1 MIMPNTIPYL
11 QFNGNAREALN
22 FYGEAFGAT
31 PTMVQTYGE
40 MGDSRGDETLANRL
54 VHARL
59 EKDGVELLYFS
70 DSYVDEALVAGNML
84 SVAYM
89 FDDEAS
95 LKSTYDVLKNGGQI
109 SIELQEMPWG
119 GVYAK
124 VTDKLGIEWQLN
136 WQKN

>member
-1 MIMPNTIPYL
+1 MPNTIPYL
-11 QFNGNAREALN
+11 QFNGNAREALD

-31 PTMVQTYGE
+31 PKMVQTYSE
-40 MGDSRGDETLANRL
+40 MGDSRGDEALANRL

-70 DSYVDEALVAGNML
+70 DSYVDEALVAGNIL
-84 SVAYM
+84 SVAYL
-89 FDDEAS
+89 FDDETS
-95 LKSTYDVLKNGGQI
+95 LRNTYELLKNGGQV

-119 GVYAK
+119 GLYAK